1 MMPNFDKSSPEL
13 VARFNEVAP
22 GDTLVS
28 HKQMFGWPSL
38 FINGN
43 LFAGLHRQG
52 IVVRLPPNELSEIM
66 RKPGV
71 IAFEPMPGRV
81 MTGYALI
88 TDPLDWKR
96 DELSECIAK
105 SLAFAR
111 HLPIKAKKSAKKERR

>member
-1 MMPNFDKSSPEL
+1 MKPNFDKSSPEL

-22 GDTLVS
+22 GDVRVTR
-28 HKQMFGWPSL
+28 KQMFGWPCL
-38 FINGN
+38 FFNGN

-52 IVVRLPPNELSEIM
+52 IVMRLPPGQLSEIL

-71 IAFEPMPGRV
+71 VAFEPMPGRV

-88 TDPLDWKR
+88 TDPLDWKC

-105 SLAFAR
+105 SLTFVR
-111 HLPIKAKKSAKKERR
+111 DLPIKQKKSTKKVRR

>member
-1 MMPNFDKSSPEL
+1 MMPKFDKSSPEL

-22 GDTLVS
+22 EDTQVIR
-28 HKQMFGWPSL
+28 KQMFGWPCL

-52 IVVRLPPNELSEIM
+52 IVVRLPPNQLGEIL
-66 RKPGV
+66 RRPGV
-71 IAFEPMPGRV
+71 VAFEPMPGRV

-88 TDPLDWKR
+88 AHPLDWKC
-96 DELSECIAK
+96 DELSECIAN

-111 HLPIKAKKSAKKERR
+111 HLPIKPRKSAKKERK